1 MTTSHQFHTP
11 VGRFVSGS
19 LTEKRTHD
27 GSNRPIEPDKQRF
40 EFGLAIAKN
49 DPGLVPMLQG
59 IAVFAKSQYAHAPHV
74 ATRIDQWFQ
83 TLDGFSMKV
92 SDGDKPNTRG
102 EVNKN
107 MAGHFVIWFSSSFP
121 PLAANAQNQQ
131 IDAATIKRGWYVD
144 VAATCAVNGL
154 TDHNAGIY
162 MNPTCVR
169 LIAEGE
175 EILGGMTV
183 ENALANAPA
192 APTSLPP
199 GARPLGSMPT
209 APASSG
215 PPGTGLPGANPTT
228 APATMPTQGVAPGA
242 PGGLPGMGA
251 AAPGGSTASPGN
263 YPAHPGILGG
273 GLPQ

>member
-1 MTTSHQFHTP
+1 MTTTHQFHTP

-19 LTEKRTHD
+19 LTEKKTTD
-27 GSNRPIEPDKQRF
+27 TQNRPIEPEKQRF
-40 EFGLAIAKN
+40 EFGLAIGKT
-49 DPGLVPMLQG
+49 DPGLAPLLQG
-59 IAVFAKSQYAHAPHV
+59 IATFAKSQYAHAPHV

-83 TLDGFSMKV
+83 TLNGFSMKV
-92 SDGDKPNTRG
+92 SDGDKPNTKG

-107 MAGHFVIWFSSSFP
+107 MAGHFVIWFSSSFA

-131 IDAATIKRGWYVD
+131 IDAASIKRGWYVD
-144 VAATCAVNGL
+144 VAATVAVNGL
-154 TDHNAGIY
+154 TDHNAGVY

-183 ENALANAPA
+183 EGALANAPA

-199 GARPLGSMPT
+199 GARPLGSTPS

-215 PPGTGLPGANPTT
+215 PPGTGMIGNPTMPGAATT
-228 APATMPTQGVAPGA
+228 TQNVAPAAL
-242 PGGLPGMGA
+242 GGLPGTGA
-251 AAPGGSTASPGN
+251 PAQVGSTASPGDQ